1 MPDRHGTVL
10 KGTTYR
16 YTNVNSCTKLH
27 TLFIL
32 SKIVVCESLAVATSP
47 IPHPYSY
54 LLLWNTL
61 RNFLFQSNTSL
72 TNDFLKPILECYMYR
87 NQIIANGAGICQNII
102 KCYLQYFHI
111 HRPSSYDK
119 KITHDAYIWW
129 QFVHNI
135 SFWQKSCKR
144 FWRRKKWFCV
154 VFK

>member
-32 SKIVVCESLAVATSP
+32 SKIVVCESLAVATNP

-61 RNFLFQSNTSL
+61 RIFYFYPTLRSL
-72 TNDFLKPILECYMYR
+72 TNDFFKPILECYMYL
-87 NQIIANGAGICQNII
+87 NQSIANGAGICQNIL

-111 HRPSSYDK
+111 RRPLYDK

-129 QFVHNI
+129 QFVHKI
-135 SFWQKSCKR
+135 SFWQKSCML
-144 FWRRKKWFCV
+144 FWRRKKMILCSV
-154 VFK
+154 

>member
-1 MPDRHGTVL
+1 MLLILSGALIFPSSMLTSKWRMCYEWIHLEVKHFFARSAWYCSKRHHI
-10 KGTTYR
+10 YR

-32 SKIVVCESLAVATSP
+32 SKIVVCESLAVATNP

-61 RNFLFQSNTSL
+61 RIFYFNPTLPWL
-72 TNDFLKPILECYMYR
+72 MIFLKPILECYMYL

-111 HRPSSYDK
+111 HRPSLYDK
-119 KITHDAYIWW
+119 K
-129 QFVHNI
+129 
-135 SFWQKSCKR
+135 
-144 FWRRKKWFCV
+144 
-154 VFK
+154 

>member
-32 SKIVVCESLAVATSP
+32 SKIVVCESLAVATNP

-61 RNFLFQSNTSL
+61 RIFYFNPTLPWLMIFF
-72 TNDFLKPILECYMYR
+72 KPILECYMYL

-111 HRPSSYDK
+111 HRPSLYDK

-135 SFWQKSCKR
+135 SFWQKSCML
-144 FWRRKKWFCV
+144 FWRRRKKDSV
-154 VFK
+154 

>member
-32 SKIVVCESLAVATSP
+32 SKIVVCESLAVATNP

-54 LLLWNTL
+54 LLLWDTL
-61 RNFLFQSNTSL
+61 RIFYFNPTLPWL
-72 TNDFLKPILECYMYR
+72 MIFLKPILECYMYL

-111 HRPSSYDK
+111 HRPSLYDK
-119 KITHDAYIWW
+119 KNLMMHIYGDNLFITFHFDRNHVCY
-129 QFVHNI
+129 FEEE
-135 SFWQKSCKR
+135 
-144 FWRRKKWFCV
+144 KKWFCV
-154 VFK
+154 VPK